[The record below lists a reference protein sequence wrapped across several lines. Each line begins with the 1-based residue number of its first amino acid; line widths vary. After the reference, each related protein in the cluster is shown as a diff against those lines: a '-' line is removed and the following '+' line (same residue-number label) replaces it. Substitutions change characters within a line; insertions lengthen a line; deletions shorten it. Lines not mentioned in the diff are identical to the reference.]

1 MTSLS
6 DRLDALMTDR
16 KLGARELGRA
26 ADVAHSLISEVR
38 TGKRADIMLPVAQ
51 KLAKGLG
58 ITVAELIGEAAPA
71 GSAGDAALIPHDRI
85 RPSPF
90 NPRKRFSAA
99 AADELVTSIEA
110 LGLLQPVVVRL
121 AADGMYELAAG
132 ERRWKAIGVLIER
145 GSWPAEKPVPARVA
159 DLADE
164 DMLEIGLAENMAR
177 DDLHP
182 LEKAEAFAE
191 LARRARY
198 GDSTTQRIADM
209 YGKTRRWVQ
218 VYVKLADTLTPKVKA
233 AWLDGRIDQNAAEAF
248 ALGTRK
254 RQDTVLKA
262 MGDGAH
268 HSWVKGQMLGDLP
281 RVRDALFRLDAYT
294 GEILGEEDDKDRR
307 FADADQAAELQTAA
321 IKAREEQLR
330 GTWAWVET
338 IRALHWTDQYRY
350 VESKNKKLAG
360 AVILVKPDGSVS
372 IYEGYLKPADA
383 RKAAKEREKKSA
395 ARERKAKEPEL
406 DGAAAAEPEAEEPPE
421 PVSFQRAHL
430 EAAKRR
436 KTEALQTAM
445 AANPRI
451 AKIAVCWAL
460 LGCEAAVRI
469 KPAERKPVDRAL
481 SPVLA
486 EILERSAKVLDLHF
500 DATRSHPLS
509 ASAYHPEVER
519 QAEVWILL
527 GQLDDRDLDTLF
539 AALVAANVGS
549 FNDWKGELGDD
560 LPAVALAESLG
571 VEAASVTIDDD
582 WLKHYQKPALMEM
595 ARATKA
601 IGNSN
606 LKQLRAMRND
616 VLRDGVR
623 KAYAEGATHIP
634 RELRFGTRAELEKL
648 AIDVTGAA

>member
-6 DRLDALMTDR
+6 DRLDALMTE
-16 KLGARELGRA
+16 KKIGVRELGRA
-26 ADVAHSLISEVR
+26 ADVSPGLISDVR
-38 TGKRADIMLPVAQ
+38 TGKRDEIMLPVAQ

-71 GSAGDAALIPHDRI
+71 APAGDAALIPHGRI

-90 NPRKRFSAA
+90 NPRKRFDAA
-99 AADELVTSIEA
+99 AAAALEASIEA
-110 LGLLQPVVVRL
+110 MGVLQPVILRQ
-121 AADGMYELAAG
+121 AEDGFYELAAG
-132 ERRWKAIGVLIER
+132 ERRWKAVGALIER
-145 GSWPAEKPVPARVA
+145 GAWAADKPMPARIA
-159 DLADE
+159 TLTDE
-164 DMLEIGLAENMAR
+164 DMLEIGLAENMLR
-177 DDLHP
+177 DDLHA
-182 LEKAEAFAE
+182 LELAESFAE
-191 LARRARY
+191 LARRARH
-198 GDSTTQRIADM
+198 GDATTQRIADM

-218 VYVKLADTLTPKVKA
+218 VYIKLADTLTPKVKA

-248 ALGTRK
+248 ALGKAK

-281 RVRDALFRLDAYT
+281 RVKDALFRLDTYT
-294 GEILGEEDDKDRR
+294 GEYLGEEDDKDRR
-307 FADADQAAELQTAA
+307 FADADQAGELQVAA

-350 VESKNKKLAG
+350 TESKNKKLAG

-372 IYEGYLKPADA
+372 IFEGYLKPADA

-395 ARERKAKEPEL
+395 ARERQAKEPEL
-406 DGAAAAEPEAEEPPE
+406 DGSATAAPAEEPPE

-436 KTEALQTAM
+436 KSEALQAAM
-445 AANPRI
+445 AGNPRL
-451 AKIAVCWAL
+451 AKLAVCWAL

-469 KPAERKPVDRAL
+469 KPAERKPVDKTM

-486 EILERSAKVLDLHF
+486 EILQRCAKALGLDY
-500 DATRSHPLS
+500 DADDGGHPLRADGHYPS
-509 ASAYHPEVER
+509 AAR
-519 QAEVWILL
+519 QAEVWVLL
-527 GQLDDRDLDTLF
+527 RQLDDQDLDTLF
-539 AALVAANVGS
+539 AALVAARVGT
-549 FNDWKGELGDD
+549 FNDWKPELGDEM
-560 LPAVALAESLG
+560 PALALAESLG
-571 VEAASVTIDDD
+571 VKAADVAIDDD
-582 WLKHYQKPALMEM
+582 WLKHYQKPALMKL

-606 LKQLRAMRND
+606 LKQLRAMKNEN
-616 VLRDGVR
+616 LRAGVR
-623 KAYAEGATHIP
+623 KAFAEGATHIP
-634 RELRFGTRAELEKL
+634 RELRFGTRAEIEKL
-648 AIDVTGAA
+648 AIDVTGA